1 MKAGQ
6 AAAARGFSLIE
17 LLVTV
22 AMVSLLASIALPV
35 GDTIARSARERE
47 LREALRTIRLAIDEY
62 KKAADSGRIASA
74 AGESGYPRRLEDL
87 LGVRDLQDPGGGTI
101 RFLRR
106 IPADPLAPAVNARG
120 GGWGLRSYASSHE
133 RPQAGRDVYDVYSLA
148 EGRGLNGIA
157 YKDW

>member
-1 MKAGQ
+1 MIARRP
-6 AAAARGFSLIE
+6 ARARGFTLVE

-22 AMVSLLASIALPV
+22 AMVSLLGAIALPV
-35 GDTIARSARERE
+35 GHTIAQGARERE
-47 LREALRTIRLAIDEY
+47 LRDALRTIRTAIDEY
-62 KKAADSGRIASA
+62 KQAADSGRIASA
-74 AGESGYPRRLEDL
+74 AGDSGYPRRLEDL
-87 LGVRDLQDPGGGTI
+87 LGMRDLKDPRGGTL

-106 IPADPLAPAVNARG
+106 IPADPLAPAAGART

-133 RPQAGRDVYDVYSLA
+133 RPMAGKDVYDVYSLA